1 MSKYSA
7 KIKGRLSTLKSLSLS
22 SKLNIGLTT
31 LSALIVLLTLA
42 FFGFKSTF
50 SNFVEHEEQS
60 MKDIQ
65 KSFDALNG
73 LSTRATDQF
82 SIMKNHINE
91 TKQTMDTY
99 EELIEQFEFIGQ
111 INAKL
116 IKLLTNPGDSNNKNI
131 ILQMTKSWNESFIK
145 KDENLKNFYPKIAQA
160 LEIQNIPMLCM
171 RLEGYFEEIY
181 SILIDRIYDTTSGI
195 NKKLDS
201 SSKNIQQISESL
213 SQNSASL
220 SGVIGNLKKIDS
232 IRDSASNQSVFILF
246 MLLIIV
252 AITAMT
258 MFVIFRILRRF
269 KEDSQ
274 QVATYLKD
282 VSKGG
287 DKLRAGGTL
296 RLGRSENDELYI
308 VSLFI
313 NSFIDKM
320 KQTIEVAGHTTE
332 EIVRLNQ
339 YISDL
344 KHNIDN
350 IVVRTNKNTLTGNSI
365 IKDLDSNIELASAS
379 QGKITESKN
388 YLDDTSNNISALL
401 EELSN
406 TVKSQDEL
414 NKKLQELSDSIMQVK
429 DVSLLI
435 YDVADQTNLL
445 ALNAAIEAAR
455 AGEHGR
461 GFAVVADEVRK
472 LAESTQKSLQEI
484 ESRINLAMQ
493 NLGDIS
499 AAMTQNSQTFSDL
512 SHEADTSKQS
522 ITTIQDFMLEVVQNT
537 SEQSKSSIAI
547 TKQTRGIINEL
558 NEIDQLLFKS
568 SEVIKTVVERSEKLK
583 ENDAILSKVINGF

>member
-7 KIKGRLSTLKSLSLS
+7 KIEGRLSTLKSLSLS

-31 LSALIVLLTLA
+31 LSVLIVLLTLA

-91 TKQTMDTY
+91 TKQTMNTY

-111 INAKL
+111 INVKL

-246 MLLIIV
+246 MILIIV

-258 MFVIFRILRRF
+258 MFVVFRILRRF

-583 ENDAILSKVINGF
+583 ENDAILSKVIKGF

>member
-7 KIKGRLSTLKSLSLS
+7 KIEGRLSTLKSLSLS

-31 LSALIVLLTLA
+31 LSAFIVLLMLT

-91 TKQTMDTY
+91 TKQTMNTY
-99 EELIEQFEFIGQ
+99 EEFIEQFEFIGQ

>member
-7 KIKGRLSTLKSLSLS
+7 KIEGRLSTLKSLSLS

-91 TKQTMDTY
+91 TKQTMNTY

-472 LAESTQKSLQEI
+472 LAESTQKGLQEV

-547 TKQTRGIINEL
+547 TKQTRSIINEL

-583 ENDAILSKVINGF
+583 ENDAVLSKVINGF

>member
-7 KIKGRLSTLKSLSLS
+7 KIEGRLSTLKSLSLS

-91 TKQTMDTY
+91 TKQTMNTY

-344 KHNIDN
+344 KHNIDS

>member
-1 MSKYSA
+1 
-7 KIKGRLSTLKSLSLS
+7 
-22 SKLNIGLTT
+22 
-31 LSALIVLLTLA
+31 
-42 FFGFKSTF
+42 
-50 SNFVEHEEQS
+50 
-60 MKDIQ
+60 
-65 KSFDALNG
+65 
-73 LSTRATDQF
+73 
-82 SIMKNHINE
+82 
-91 TKQTMDTY
+91 
-99 EELIEQFEFIGQ
+99 
-111 INAKL
+111 
-116 IKLLTNPGDSNNKNI
+116 
-131 ILQMTKSWNESFIK
+131 
-145 KDENLKNFYPKIAQA
+145 
-160 LEIQNIPMLCM
+160 M

-220 SGVIGNLKKIDS
+220 SGVIGNLKKVDS
-232 IRDSASNQSVFILF
+232 VRDSASNQSVFILF

-350 IVVRTNKNTLTGNSI
+350 IVVRTNKNALTGNSI

-388 YLDDTSNNISALL
+388 YLGDTSNNISALL

>member
-7 KIKGRLSTLKSLSLS
+7 KIEGRLSTLKSLSLS

-91 TKQTMDTY
+91 TKQTMNTY

>member
-7 KIKGRLSTLKSLSLS
+7 KIEGRLSTLKSLSLS

-91 TKQTMDTY
+91 TKQTMNTY

-583 ENDAILSKVINGF
+583 ENDAVLSKVINGF

>member
-7 KIKGRLSTLKSLSLS
+7 KIEGRLSTLKSLSLS

-332 EIVRLNQ
+332 EIVQLNQ

-547 TKQTRGIINEL
+547 TKQTRSIINEL
-558 NEIDQLLFKS
+558 NDINQLLFKS
-568 SEVIKTVVERSEKLK
+568 SEVIKTVVGRSEKLK

>member
-7 KIKGRLSTLKSLSLS
+7 KIEGRLSTLKSLSLS

-350 IVVRTNKNTLTGNSI
+350 IVVRTNKNALTGNSI

-388 YLDDTSNNISALL
+388 YLGDTSNNISALL

>member
-7 KIKGRLSTLKSLSLS
+7 KIEGRLSTLKSLSLS

-91 TKQTMDTY
+91 TKQTMNTY

-547 TKQTRGIINEL
+547 TKQTRGIINEF